1 MNYQVI
7 VDEAELAKFVNN
19 FLPVLENHEMWYVGC
34 YARNKYCAGVANIK
48 SDKQS
53 LGRFTSVTKRLIEK
67 LRQLEVPMNAY
78 LQKDVIVPQEA
89 LCVYLTINPR
99 DLKLAGKNA
108 LIKLADL
115 VTREYNGYN
124 PHQEVMSEIQKAK
137 SRTCFVD
144 FDFDITGDET
154 RESIVESILTKVNK
168 ECVVNILYTRGGLH
182 CLIDPTKVDKSL
194 VKTWYKNIAS
204 MNGVDVKGD
213 NMIPIPG
220 CYQGGYVPK
229 LVMVEGEWQ

>member
-7 VDEAELAKFVNN
+7 VDETELAKFVNN
-19 FLPVLENHEMWYVGC
+19 FLPVLENH
-34 YARNKYCAGVANIK
+34 
-48 SDKQS
+48 
-53 LGRFTSVTKRLIEK
+53 
-67 LRQLEVPMNAY
+67 
-78 LQKDVIVPQEA
+78 QKDVIVPQEA

-115 VTREYNGYN
+115 VTRDYNGYN

-144 FDFDITGDET
+144 FDFDITGEET

-168 ECVVNILYTRGGLH
+168 DCVNILYTRGGLH

-194 VKTWYKNIAS
+194 VKTWYKSIAG

-229 LVMVEGEWQ
+229 LVMIEGEWQ